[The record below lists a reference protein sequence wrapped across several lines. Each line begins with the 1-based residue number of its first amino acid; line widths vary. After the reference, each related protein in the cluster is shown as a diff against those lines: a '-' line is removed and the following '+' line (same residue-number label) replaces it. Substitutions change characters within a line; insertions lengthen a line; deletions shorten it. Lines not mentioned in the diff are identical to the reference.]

1 MGSGS
6 DYRNRNRAG
15 TCDGKVPLTW
25 ALAVEIAG
33 RQGNR
38 DKRRKIYHCPFCR
51 AWHLGGSTKRIRR
64 VK

>member
-1 MGSGS
+1 MGGQWE
-6 DYRNRNRAG
+6 YRNRDRNG
-15 TCDGKVPLTW
+15 SCEGKVPLTW

-38 DKRRKIYHCPFCR
+38 AKRRMIYHCRFCR
-51 AWHLGGSTKRIRR
+51 AWHLGGLSKRIRR